1 MVATKSLFI
10 SAALVNS
17 VTPWS
22 IVPDHIVAKHTLQ
35 YASTLC
41 HMASRGANKK
51 ASRQAWA
58 NNRGVFENDLTASDQ
73 ELITVSRAF

>member
-1 MVATKSLFI
+1 
-10 SAALVNS
+10 
-17 VTPWS
+17 
-22 IVPDHIVAKHTLQ
+22 
-35 YASTLC
+35 
-41 HMASRGANKK
+41 MASRGANKK